1 MVFDG
6 LYSNTKARKLAALA
20 NEQKYVILSHGKDS
34 GTNFMLRQGS
44 AVIFVPPQYALLSK
58 KFALNTVNRF
68 NLFKDNNKLKKFMKF
83 EYPEDMY
90 ITKTGNNTHFMQIF
104 VGGQY
109 VPDLD
114 MLFTNSNKII
124 NNKVGVW
131 KLPVNSR
138 NSNPVKPRN
147 GIDKLS
153 QIVNSVPGVYFVF
166 ACRSQVCP
174 RGISKI
180 LQMTG
185 GGVTNARV
193 VNRPLVGAN
202 RFHFNNIGTALNN
215 INTSNNNKKTRVT
228 RSTFPIVGG
237 VRKPKKMD
245 KLRMNDYIKRRA
257 AMTRRRNLRK
267 IAGYNG
273 NTSNGNGNRPLKRSR
288 TNNNNSNGNRPH
300 KRIRT
305 NNNTSN
311 GNRPPKRSRTNNN
324 TSNGNRPPKRSRVNN
339 NSNGNRPLK
348 RSRVNNN
355 GTITANLMR
364 VMKEPPTKQRYNKIM
379 TLLARMPNN
388 GTTTNLL
395 SKKSIPEF
403 RG

>member
-34 GTNFMLRQGS
+34 GTNFILQQGS

-90 ITKTGNNTHFMQIF
+90 FTKTGNNTHFMQIF

-114 MLFTNSNKII
+114 MLFTNSNKIV

-131 KLPVNSR
+131 KLPINSR
-138 NSNPVKPRN
+138 NSNPMKPRN

-174 RGISKI
+174 SGISKI

-185 GGVTNARV
+185 GGVTNAKV

-245 KLRMNDYIKRRA
+245 KLRMTDYIKRRA

-273 NTSNGNGNRPLKRSR
+273 NNTSNGNRPL
-288 TNNNNSNGNRPH
+288 

-324 TSNGNRPPKRSRVNN
+324 TSNGNRPPKRSRMNN
-339 NSNGNRPLK
+339 NTNNGNRPLK
-348 RSRVNNN
+348 RSRTNNN
-355 GTITANLMR
+355 GTIAANLMR

-388 GTTTNLL
+388 GNTTNL